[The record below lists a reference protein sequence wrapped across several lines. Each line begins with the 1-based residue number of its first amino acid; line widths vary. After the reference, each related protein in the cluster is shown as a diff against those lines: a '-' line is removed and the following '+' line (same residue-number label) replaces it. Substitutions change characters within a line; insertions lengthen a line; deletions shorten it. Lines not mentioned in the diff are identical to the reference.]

1 MEFAAAALTAIAS
14 TIGEGV
20 SAVGSAIGG
29 ATGAVGAPMNIV
41 PAVTQTAT
49 TGSFLSSILQGSA
62 GLVGA
67 MGAVRAGQSQAEAY
81 RMQAGDARIDA
92 RQEEIAG
99 MQREDGLKRKL
110 LASLGERDAATAA
123 SGVDLSFGTPV
134 IARDQAMEDAN
145 RAVSMNQS
153 ETEMRRARLMARAAS
168 YQRMAS
174 EAESAGMFKGVGS
187 LLLTA
192 GSIGRRG

>member
-1 MEFAAAALTAIAS
+1 MEFAAAALATITAAL
-14 TIGEGV
+14 GE
-20 SAVGSAIGG
+20 
-29 ATGAVGAPMNIV
+29 TGAA
-41 PAVTQTAT
+41 AATTAATAT
-49 TGSFLSSILQGSA
+49 TTAASATGSMLSSILQGTA

-67 MGAVRAGQSQAEAY
+67 MGAVRAGQAQAEAY

-134 IARDQAMEDAN
+134 VARDQAMEDAN
-145 RAVSMNQS
+145 RAVSMNQG

-174 EAESAGMFKGVGS
+174 EAESAGLTKGIGS
-187 LLLTA
+187 LLMTA